1 MSNREKIIVGLMLLT
16 VFYGIYALFFEGKGK
31 SSSSSTTATA
41 AVSATKQ
48 LENLNAFITK
58 IAEASRAGLSKE
70 DKYIISLA
78 ESAWKQDPLTT
89 VELTDRPEDE
99 INRQKRQV
107 IQTAG
112 PQLDVSYTGFMQM
125 GDKKFAIIDG
135 LEYTAGD
142 ELEQGGFRV
151 RSITPRQ
158 VVIVSTDRSKK
169 KFIFLLE
176 E

>member
-1 MSNREKIIVGLMLLT
+1 MTNREKIIVGLMLLT
-16 VFYGIYALFFEGKGK
+16 VAYGVYALFFEGKGK
-31 SSSSSTTATA
+31 SGTTPIATI
-41 AVSATKQ
+41 SATQ
-48 LENLNAFITK
+48 ELENLNTFITK
-58 IAEASRAGLSKE
+58 VAEASKAGLSKE
-70 DKYIISLA
+70 DTYIISRA

-99 INRQKRQV
+99 INRQKKQ
-107 IQTAG
+107 ITQTTG
-112 PQLDVSYTGFMQM
+112 PQLNVSYTGFMQM

-142 ELEQGGFRV
+142 ELVQGGFEV

-169 KFIFLLE
+169 KFIFPIE

>member
-1 MSNREKIIVGLMLLT
+1 MLLT
-16 VFYGIYALFFEGKGK
+16 VVYGIYALFFEGKRNGK
-31 SSSSSTTATA
+31 TLSTTPTA

-58 IAEASRAGLSKE
+58 VAEASRAGLSKE
-70 DKYIISLA
+70 DKYIISRA
-78 ESAWKQDPLTT
+78 ESAWKQDPLIT
-89 VELTDRPEDE
+89 VELTDIPADE
-99 INRQKRQV
+99 INRQKKQIV
-107 IQTAG
+107 QTAG
-112 PQLDVSYTGFMQM
+112 PQLNVSYTGFMQM
-125 GDKKFAIIDG
+125 GDKKFAIING

-142 ELEQGGFRV
+142 EIEQGGFRV

>member
-1 MSNREKIIVGLMLLT
+1 MLLT
-16 VFYGIYALFFEGKGK
+16 VVYGIYALFFEGKGK
-31 SSSSSTTATA
+31 SNTTTAA
-41 AVSATKQ
+41 AVSATAQ

-58 IAEASRAGLSKE
+58 VADASRAGLSKE
-70 DKYIISLA
+70 DKYIISRA
-78 ESAWKQDPLTT
+78 ESPWKQDPLTM

-99 INRQKRQV
+99 INRKKQQI
-107 IQTAG
+107 IQTTG

-158 VVIVSTDRSKK
+158 VVIVSTDKSKK

>member
-16 VFYGIYALFFEGKGK
+16 VVYGVYALFFEGKGK
-31 SSSSSTTATA
+31 SSTTPTA
-41 AVSATKQ
+41 AISATKQ

-58 IAEASRAGLSKE
+58 VAEASRAGLSKE
-70 DKYIISLA
+70 DKYIIARA

-89 VELTDRPEDE
+89 VELTDIPTDE
-99 INRQKRQV
+99 IKRQKQV
-107 IQTAG
+107 VPTPG
-112 PQLDVSYTGFMQM
+112 PQLNVSYTGFMQM
-125 GDKKFAIIDG
+125 GDKTFAIING

-142 ELEQGGFRV
+142 ELEQGGYIV

-158 VVIVSTDRSKK
+158 VVIVSTDRSKN
-169 KFIFLLE
+169 KFIFPLE

>member
-16 VFYGIYALFFEGKGK
+16 VAYGVYALFFEGKGNSSK
-31 SSSSSTTATA
+31 SVTA

-48 LENLNAFITK
+48 LENLNIFIAK
-58 IAEASRAGLSKE
+58 IAEASRAGLSE
-70 DKYIISLA
+70 QDKFIISRA
-78 ESAWKQDPLTT
+78 EAAWKQDPMTM
-89 VELTDRPEDE
+89 VELTDIPEDE
-99 INRQKRQV
+99 IKRQKKQA

-112 PQLDVSYTGFMQM
+112 VQLNISYTGFMQM
-125 GDKKFAIIDG
+125 GDKKFAIING
-135 LEYTAGD
+135 LEYTTGD
-142 ELEQGGFRV
+142 ELEQGGFKV

-169 KFIFLLE
+169 KFIFLIE

>member
-16 VFYGIYALFFEGKGK
+16 VVYGIYALFFEGKGK
-31 SSSSSTTATA
+31 GSSTAPTA
-41 AVSATKQ
+41 AISATKQ

-58 IAEASRAGLSKE
+58 VAEASRAGLSKE
-70 DKYIISLA
+70 DKYIIARA

-89 VELTDRPEDE
+89 VELTDIPADE
-99 INRQKRQV
+99 LKRQKQV
-107 IQTAG
+107 VQAPG
-112 PQLDVSYTGFMQM
+112 PQLNVSYTGFMQM
-125 GDKKFAIIDG
+125 SDKKFAIING

-142 ELEQGGFRV
+142 ELEQGGYIV
-151 RSITPRQ
+151 RSITASQ

-169 KFIFLLE
+169 KFIFPLE

>member
-16 VFYGIYALFFEGKGK
+16 VVYGVYALFFEGKGK
-31 SSSSSTTATA
+31 NSGTMPTA

-58 IAEASRAGLSKE
+58 VAEASRAGLSKE
-70 DKYIISLA
+70 DKYIISRA
-78 ESAWKQDPLTT
+78 ESAWKQDPMTM
-89 VELTDRPEDE
+89 VELTDLPQDE
-99 INRQKRQV
+99 INRKKKQV
-107 IQTAG
+107 ILTTG
-112 PQLDVSYTGFMQM
+112 PQLDVTYTGFMQM

-135 LEYTAGD
+135 LEYTTGD

-158 VVIVSTDRSKK
+158 VVIVSTDESKK
-169 KFIFLLE
+169 KFIFQLE

>member
-16 VFYGIYALFFEGKGK
+16 VAYGIYALFFEGKGK
-31 SSSSSTTATA
+31 SSTAPIA

-58 IAEASRAGLSKE
+58 VAEASRAGLSKE
-70 DKYIISLA
+70 DKYIISRA

-99 INRQKRQV
+99 INRQKKQ
-107 IQTAG
+107 ITQTTG
-112 PQLDVSYTGFMQM
+112 PQLNVSYTGFMQM

-142 ELEQGGFRV
+142 ELVQGGFKV

-169 KFIFLLE
+169 KFIFMIE

>member
-1 MSNREKIIVGLMLLT
+1 MLLT
-16 VFYGIYALFFEGKGK
+16 VVYGIYALFFEGKGK
-31 SSSSSTTATA
+31 SSITPTA

-58 IAEASRAGLSKE
+58 VAEASRAGLSKE
-70 DKYIISLA
+70 DKYIISRA

-89 VELTDRPEDE
+89 VDLTDRPEDE
-99 INRQKRQV
+99 INRQKKQ
-107 IQTAG
+107 ITQTTG
-112 PQLDVSYTGFMQM
+112 PQLNVSYTGFMQM

-142 ELEQGGFRV
+142 ELAQGGFKV

-169 KFIFLLE
+169 KFIFQIE

>member
-16 VFYGIYALFFEGKGK
+16 VVYGIYALFFEGKGK
-31 SSSSSTTATA
+31 GKSSITSTA

-48 LENLNAFITK
+48 LENLNAFIAK
-58 IAEASRAGLSKE
+58 VAEASRAGLSKE
-70 DKYIISLA
+70 DKYIISRA

-99 INRQKRQV
+99 INQQKQQV
-107 IQTAG
+107 IQTTG
-112 PQLDVSYTGFMQM
+112 PQLNVSYTGFMQM

-135 LEYTAGD
+135 FEYAAGD
-142 ELEQGGFRV
+142 ELQQGGFKV

-169 KFIFLLE
+169 KFIFQLE

>member
-16 VFYGIYALFFEGKGK
+16 VAYGIYALFFEGKGK
-31 SSSSSTTATA
+31 SSTTPTA

-58 IAEASRAGLSKE
+58 VAEASRAGLSKE
-70 DKYIISLA
+70 DKYIISRA

-99 INRQKRQV
+99 INRQKKQI

-112 PQLDVSYTGFMQM
+112 PQLNVSYTGFMQM

-142 ELEQGGFRV
+142 ELVQGGFKV

-169 KFIFLLE
+169 KFIFLIE